1 MTLGQLSA
9 FYALIGVGSTI
20 ALVTRRSPVSILD
33 AVLLMLFWPLLGPY
47 VLTNAPDAPARAGA
61 TRRAGADA
69 GSDEAAGD
77 LPDALRRAGGAPL
90 SGLLPD
96 VDSGRRLARKMSMA
110 EARVGEIDALLG
122 KERFDEERAVARQ
135 AELRAAGD
143 EKAAAMIDGRVQI
156 IRRLR
161 AMRDQWSS
169 EIQTIGELLTQL
181 EIQAEVVRLSGMGD
195 GDTRDLVEE
204 LVTRIQG
211 LDDFLEMEL

>member
-1 MTLGQLSA
+1 MTLGQLAA
-9 FYALIGVGSTI
+9 FYALIGAGCTI
-20 ALVTRRSPVSILD
+20 ALLGKRGPVSVLD
-33 AVLLMLFWPLLGPY
+33 AVLLALFWPLLGPY
-47 VLTNAPDAPARAGA
+47 VLTTPGAAPARAGSPGVP
-61 TRRAGADA
+61 GAQA
-69 GSDEAAGD
+69 ASDEAAGD
-77 LPDALRRAGGAPL
+77 LLDALRRAGGAPL
-90 SGLLPD
+90 AGLLPD
-96 VDSGRRLARKMSMA
+96 VGSGRRLARRMSMA
-110 EARVGEIDALLG
+110 EARVGEIDALLE
-122 KERFDEERAVARQ
+122 KERFDEARALERQ
-135 AELRAAGD
+135 AELRESGD

-195 GDTRDLVEE
+195 GDTRELVEE

>member
-1 MTLGQLSA
+1 MTLGQLAA
-9 FYALIGVGSTI
+9 FYALIGAGCTI
-20 ALVTRRSPVSILD
+20 ALLGKRGPVSVLD
-33 AVLLMLFWPLLGPY
+33 AVLLALFWPLLGPY
-47 VLTNAPDAPARAGA
+47 VLTTPAAAPARAGSPGEP
-61 TRRAGADA
+61 GAQA
-69 GSDEAAGD
+69 ASDEAAGD
-77 LPDALRRAGGAPL
+77 LLDALRRAGGAPL
-90 SGLLPD
+90 AGLLPD
-96 VDSGRRLARKMSMA
+96 VGSGRRLARRMSMA
-110 EARVGEIDALLG
+110 EARVGEIDVLLE
-122 KERFDEERAVARQ
+122 KERFDEARALERQ
-135 AELRAAGD
+135 AELRESGD

-195 GDTRDLVEE
+195 GDTRELVEE